1 MKRYRLRTRG
11 FRRHDHGI
19 VDGAIGGEGVEDE
32 RRGES
37 GNLSRRDHRDANGE
51 SWVSAG
57 AGRRPNLSF
66 RVDAWN
72 EILRAQVA
80 V

>member
-1 MKRYRLRTRG
+1 MTTGLSMGQSGR
-11 FRRHDHGI
+11 
-19 VDGAIGGEGVEDE
+19 EGVEGE

-37 GNLSRRDHRDANGE
+37 GNLSRRNHRDASGE
-51 SWVSAG
+51 SRVSAG

-72 EILRAQVA
+72 EILRAQDA